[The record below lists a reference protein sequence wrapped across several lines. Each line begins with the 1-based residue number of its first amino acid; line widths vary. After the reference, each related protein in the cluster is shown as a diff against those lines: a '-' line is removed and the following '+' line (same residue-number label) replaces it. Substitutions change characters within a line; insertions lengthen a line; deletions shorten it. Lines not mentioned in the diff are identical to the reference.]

1 MTDDPE
7 TKSMP
12 PSDGSSV
19 PSPEPATFQLR
30 PGDRVGNYVIREQ
43 IGEGGFAIV
52 YAAEQEK
59 PVRRKVAMKIIKLGM
74 DTKQV
79 IARFEAERQAL
90 AMMDHPNVAKV
101 FDAGMTEAGRPY
113 FVMEYVAGTSITEY
127 CDRSRLSIAERLR
140 LFLQVCSAVQHAHQK
155 AIIHRDIK
163 PSNVLVSDQG
173 GEPLVR
179 VIDFG
184 VAKAISHRLT
194 DQTIYTEQG
203 QLVGTPAYMSP
214 EQSGLNAENIDTRSD
229 IYSLGVLL
237 YQLLTGELPF
247 PAIEG
252 RRFDAIRRRILEED
266 PPKPSTRLSNLG
278 ERSTAHAQKC
288 RVEAR
293 SLVRRL
299 RGDLDWVT
307 MKAMEKDRTRRYAT
321 ASEFAADLTR
331 HLHDEPV
338 LAGPPS
344 AVYRVRK
351 YVRRHRMG
359 TTVGAAI
366 AVGLPALL
374 LVWGLREVNLRERAE
389 NEADKAKEMNVFLQD
404 ILAAANPWENK
415 GPDVKVVDVLDAA
428 AANLETKFDD
438 RPAIKAS
445 LLATLGWTYK
455 QLGWPDK
462 GEPHLNRALRLRE
475 ANDAPP
481 VELAQSVHELA
492 AVKWDLAQYEQ
503 SEELYRRALAMRQ
516 ELVIRARGDADA
528 QLAVAETTSHLAASL
543 DSLDKSEEAEVVY
556 RQALHIRE
564 LVPEDHRGG
573 LTLWGSGG
581 MSWVGVQNNLAMC
594 LVGQGKLA
602 EAEGYLRAVAQ
613 ALQPEAPSPRLA
625 AAMGNLGFCLWEK
638 GELDE
643 AQTLLESGLAM
654 KREVFAPDD
663 RRLAINLHDLGRL
676 HLQRGAPAEAE
687 PLLREALKIRRAR
700 YSDQDWRPAATA
712 SVLGDCLLQLDR
724 LDEAEVL
731 LVQSYAVLYPDY
743 PLSAQ
748 RTQRAL
754 QQLIDV
760 YERLGRSEQAAALR
774 AKLPTE
780 QDAVASDPPGEQ
792 DE

>member
-1 MTDDPE
+1 MTDDQE
-7 TKSMP
+7 TIP
-12 PSDGSSV
+12 PSAGSSV
-19 PSPEPATFQLR
+19 PPEPASFQLK

-43 IGEGGFAIV
+43 IGEGGFAVV

-59 PVRRKVAMKIIKLGM
+59 PVRRKVALKIIKLGM

-101 FDAGMTEAGRPY
+101 FDAGMTEMGRPY

-127 CDRSRLSIAERLR
+127 CDRSRLSIGERLR
-140 LFLQVCSAVQHAHQK
+140 LFTQVCSAVQHAHQK

-184 VAKAISHRLT
+184 VAKAISHRLAE
-194 DQTIYTEQG
+194 QTIYTEQG

-214 EQSGLNAENIDTRSD
+214 EQSGLNAENVDTRSD

-237 YQLLTGELPF
+237 YKLLTGVLPF

-252 RRFDAIRRRILEED
+252 RRFDAIRRKILEED

-321 ASEFAADLTR
+321 ASEFAADLAR

-359 TTVGAAI
+359 VTVGAALT
-366 AVGLPALL
+366 VGLPALL

-415 GPDVKVVDVLDAA
+415 GPDVKVVDVLDGAA
-428 AANLETKFDD
+428 AELETKFDD

-445 LLATLGWTYK
+445 LHATLGWTYK

-462 GEPHLNRALRLRE
+462 GEPHLEQALLLRE
-475 ANDAPP
+475 ANNAPLA
-481 VELAQSVHELA
+481 ELAQSAHELA
-492 AVKWDLAQYEQ
+492 AVKWDLAQFEQ
-503 SEELYRRALAMRQ
+503 AAELYRRALAMRQ
-516 ELVIRARGDADA
+516 ELVIHARGDPDA
-528 QLAVAETTSHLAASL
+528 QLAVAETTSHLASSL
-543 DSLDKSEEAEVVY
+543 DWMDKSEEAEMFY

-573 LTLWGSGG
+573 LTLWGSG
-581 MSWVGVQNNLAMC
+581 MSWVSVQNNLAMC
-594 LVGQGKLA
+594 LLGQGKLD
-602 EAEGYLRAVAQ
+602 EAERYLRAVAQ

-625 AAMGNLGFCLWEK
+625 AVMGNLGWCLWDK
-638 GELDE
+638 GELEE
-643 AQTLLESGLAM
+643 AQTLLKSAVAM
-654 KREVFAPDD
+654 KREVLRPDD
-663 RRLAINLHDLGRL
+663 RRLAISLHDLGRL

-700 YSDQDWRPAATA
+700 FTDQDGRIARTE
-712 SVLGDCLLQLDR
+712 SLLGDCLLQLDR

-731 LVQSYAVLYPDY
+731 LANSYPILDAEYP
-743 PLSAQ
+743 AAEM
-748 RTQRAL
+748 TQRAL
-754 QQLIDV
+754 QKLIDV

-780 QDAVASDPPGEQ
+780 QAAVASDPPA
-792 DE
+792 DEKQEE